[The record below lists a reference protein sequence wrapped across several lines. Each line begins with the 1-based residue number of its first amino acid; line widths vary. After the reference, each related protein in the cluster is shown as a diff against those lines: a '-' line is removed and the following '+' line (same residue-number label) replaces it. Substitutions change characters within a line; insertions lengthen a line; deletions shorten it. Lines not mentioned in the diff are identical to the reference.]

1 MQISNLRQQL
11 QEARKEFAVK
21 QRALEVHLQL
31 LQVASIEISTSG
43 NLYCIF
49 ILRNRFRALP
59 QAEVDAK
66 KQEIQEHRQAEQEA
80 KASNSQSVAKLKAWN
95 AGKRMETIGNSVKLH
110 GASPNALIT
119 TRQSP

>member
-11 QEARKEFAVK
+11 QEARKEFAAK

-80 KASNSQSVAKLKAWN
+80 NRFLEKQGCAAAAAGTCWATFLRCSVQ
-95 AGKRMETIGNSVKLH
+95 MIFQDVK
-110 GASPNALIT
+110 
-119 TRQSP
+119 